1 FEYSDLVIDNPA
13 PTAGE
18 TIALS
23 LNLQNTGKREGEEV
37 VQVYVRDDW
46 SPEPRPLKR
55 LKGFE
60 RVHLAAGENR
70 PVRIPLLIDSLAYYD
85 EARSEFRVLPGEY
98 EIQVGASSVDIRL
111 SGTIRVH
118 GEDGG
123 CRS

>member
-60 RVHLAAGENR
+60 RVCLAAGESR
-70 PVRIPLLIDSLAYYD
+70 EVRIPLPIESLAYYD
-85 EARSEFRVLPGEY
+85 EGRNEFCVLPGEY
-98 EIQVGASSVDIRL
+98 EIQVGASSADVRL
-111 SGTIRVH
+111 RATIRVSS
-118 GEDGG
+118 GD
-123 CRS
+123 